1 MCHDNGTARLILPI
15 GTAAADPLICLCLC
29 HSLVLISFL
38 VPLSCAAVL
47 KLNYFQC
54 VSLGVYVCECVSYK
68 NVIILIH
75 VRCLVSYSMG
85 DTSLVELSSLVAVG
99 MISCRLFNGI
109 LLLPKMKRNLLQL
122 LSMTLKSTRK
132 CEHQHYF
139 MAHCIGPT
147 AAGCDP
153 IW

>member
-1 MCHDNGTARLILPI
+1 M
-15 GTAAADPLICLCLC
+15 
-29 HSLVLISFL
+29 
-38 VPLSCAAVL
+38 
-47 KLNYFQC
+47 
-54 VSLGVYVCECVSYK
+54 YVCECVSYK
-68 NVIILIH
+68 NVIILIT